1 MRLGSLLRKWCRNQE
16 PAVLPD
22 QTKGWLGPCHQ
33 VSINPQSS
41 HQQGKPDFQVF
52 HPHLLDC
59 CPLTCANMKE
69 RDGEKDRKE
78 GPWAVALSQTTD
90 HRQ

>member
-1 MRLGSLLRKWCRNQE
+1 MSEMLIGRIPLFLRVCCLSL
-16 PAVLPD
+16 

-33 VSINPQSS
+33 VSIHPQSS

-69 RDGEKDRKE
+69 RDGEKVGGKE
-78 GPWAVALSQTTD
+78 
-90 HRQ
+90 